1 MKHLPLVQK
10 LGEKLELPGEALG
23 EPKLSIWGDRLALL
37 ENHGGILH
45 WSDELLALRWGG
57 GSLLL
62 HGRDLRIRAM
72 DGAVLLM
79 SGTLTELEWK
89 E

>member
-10 LGEKLELPGEALG
+10 LGKRLELPGEALG
-23 EPKLSIWGDRLALL
+23 ELKLSIWGDRLALL
-37 ENHGGILH
+37 ENHGGIQH
-45 WSDELLALRWGG
+45 WSDELLALRCGG

-62 HGRDLRIRAM
+62 YGRELQIRAM
-72 DGAVLLM
+72 DGETLLL
-79 SGTLTELEWK
+79 GGKLEKLEWK

>member
-62 HGRDLRIRAM
+62 HGADLRIRAM
-72 DGAVLLM
+72 DG
-79 SGTLTELEWK
+79 GTLLLGGRLERLEWK

>member
-1 MKHLPLVQK
+1 MKRPLVQT

-23 EPKLSIWGDRLALL
+23 ELKLSIWGDRLALL

-45 WSDELLALRWGG
+45 WSGELLAVRRGG

-62 HGRDLRIRAM
+62 FGQDLEIRAM
-72 DGAVLLM
+72 DGGVLLLG
-79 SGTLTELEWK
+79 GTLTKLEWK